1 MMLKKSQ
8 ELNISEWTVITQEA
22 GVPQQ
27 GSNGN
32 ECGVFTMMCA
42 DFLSDNL
49 PMTYSLQ
56 EIDYFRLK
64 IAADILRGNLRCI

>member
-1 MMLKKSQ
+1 ML
-8 ELNISEWTVITQEA
+8 EA

-42 DFLSDNL
+42 DFLSDNF
-49 PMTYSLQ
+49 TN
-56 EIDYFRLK
+56 
-64 IAADILRGNLRCI
+64 DIQLARNELF